1 MASRHAAP
9 VARFEEFL
17 GLSELTWLWQ
27 FAMRNGPAFVRSQVI
42 GHDHEGEDP
51 DVRRSW
57 VLYDVGDIQP
67 FFAGRVLQYLP
78 QLLDGLGH
86 VHFAVRDIELQ
97 VTASNDGEFFRPH
110 TDCGQNAVESR
121 EITFVYFCH
130 REPRPFTG
138 GELRLYD
145 SVDPGAFGSDVDVHV
160 IEPTQNS
167 IVFFPS
173 QYVHEVAPL
182 SCPSGQFAD
191 SRITFNG
198 WLHR

>member
-1 MASRHAAP
+1 MASRRAAP

-27 FAMRNGPAFVRSQVI
+27 FAMRSGPGFVRSQVV

-51 DVRRSW
+51 NVRRSW
-57 VLYDVGDIQP
+57 VLYDVNEIQP

-78 QLLDGLGH
+78 QLLDALGH
-86 VHFAVRDIELQ
+86 VQFPVRDIELQ

-110 TDCGQNAVESR
+110 TDSGQTVVHTR

-130 REPRPFTG
+130 REPRAFTG
-138 GELRLYD
+138 GELRVYD
-145 SVDPGAFGSDVDVHV
+145 SVNPDASGAETDVHV
-160 IEPTQNS
+160 IEPAQNT

-182 SCPSGQFAD
+182 SCPSREFVD
-191 SRITFNG
+191 SRLTFNG